1 MADVRVDRP
10 TYVPSVGVPDT
21 SEERPRQGREGQER
35 REGGPGRDGER
46 DDARSPGGREELA
59 VAFDD
64 PARSLAAH
72 FEQAEDGSP
81 QVRILDRVSG
91 QTVAVLT
98 PDELRAMA
106 EQTGLPS
113 GLLFQA
119 RT

>member
-10 TYVPSVGVPDT
+10 AYVPSVGVPGA
-21 SEERPRQGREGQER
+21 SEDRPRQQR
-35 REGGPGRDGER
+35 REGDLREGGSDGRPG
-46 DDARSPGGREELA
+46 GGREELA

-64 PARSLAAH
+64 PGRSLAAL
-72 FEQAEDGSP
+72 FEEAEDGTP
-81 QVRILDRVSG
+81 RVRIVDRTTG
-91 QTVAVLT
+91 HTVAVVS